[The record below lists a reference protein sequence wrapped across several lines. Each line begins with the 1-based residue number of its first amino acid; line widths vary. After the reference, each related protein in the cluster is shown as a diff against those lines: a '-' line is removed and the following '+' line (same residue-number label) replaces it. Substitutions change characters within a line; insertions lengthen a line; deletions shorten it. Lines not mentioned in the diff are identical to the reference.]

1 MNKRP
6 TWGII
11 GAGHIAYQIADAL
24 IELNAQIRGVAART
38 QASAQKFAARYPG
51 CRATS
56 DVQQLL
62 NDSDLDVVY
71 IAGPNHL
78 HLPHALAAINHGK
91 GVLIEKPFALDSI
104 EAEQII
110 AAARRAKVFCMEAM
124 WTRFIPAIGAIKTEL
139 DAGAIGTVFGFEASF
154 GHRTSPLQS
163 PRLYDREMGGGSLL
177 DLGVY
182 LVSLGQYLFG
192 TPHRQSA
199 SLAAYNEDTDLDTEA
214 SITCAYPGNILASYQ
229 SSIRN
234 ALPCSA
240 IIRGELGNIEI
251 PSPIYSP
258 QRFKLITHPA
268 ASTIK
273 LPAWMTGIPFSRSG
287 LQIIKHKFSQ
297 CSPLGQRPI
306 ILNLK
311 VLAIDIN

>member
-1 MNKRP
+1 MKKRP

-51 CRATS
+51 CRATR

-71 IAGPNHL
+71 IASPNHL

-124 WTRFIPAIGAIKTEL
+124 WTRFI
-139 DAGAIGTVFGFEASF
+139 
-154 GHRTSPLQS
+154 RPLA
-163 PRLYDREMGGGSLL
+163 RLKRNWTPVLSGLSL
-177 DLGVY
+177 DLKQA
-182 LVSLGQYLFG
+182 SATEPHHFKALGSMIEKWVAAQY
-192 TPHRQSA
+192 
-199 SLAAYNEDTDLDTEA
+199 
-214 SITCAYPGNILASYQ
+214 
-229 SSIRN
+229 
-234 ALPCSA
+234 
-240 IIRGELGNIEI
+240 
-251 PSPIYSP
+251 
-258 QRFKLITHPA
+258 
-268 ASTIK
+268 ST
-273 LPAWMTGIPFSRSG
+273 
-287 LQIIKHKFSQ
+287 
-297 CSPLGQRPI
+297 
-306 ILNLK
+306 
-311 VLAIDIN
+311 

>member
-1 MNKRP
+1 
-6 TWGII
+6 
-11 GAGHIAYQIADAL
+11 
-24 IELNAQIRGVAART
+24 
-38 QASAQKFAARYPG
+38 
-51 CRATS
+51 
-56 DVQQLL
+56 
-62 NDSDLDVVY
+62 
-71 IAGPNHL
+71 
-78 HLPHALAAINHGK
+78 
-91 GVLIEKPFALDSI
+91 
-104 EAEQII
+104 
-110 AAARRAKVFCMEAM
+110 M
-124 WTRFIPAIGAIKTEL
+124 WTRFIPAIGAVKTEL
-139 DAGAIGTVFGFEASF
+139 DAGAIRTVFGFEASF

-177 DLGVY
+177 DGVY

-199 SLAAYNEDTDLDTEA
+199 LLLRTTRTPTRHR
-214 SITCAYPGNILASYQ
+214 SIHYLRLPRKYPRFLSEQYSQ
-229 SSIRN
+229 

-287 LQIIKHKFSQ
+287 LQIIKHKIQPMLSA
-297 CSPLGQRPI
+297 RTKTY